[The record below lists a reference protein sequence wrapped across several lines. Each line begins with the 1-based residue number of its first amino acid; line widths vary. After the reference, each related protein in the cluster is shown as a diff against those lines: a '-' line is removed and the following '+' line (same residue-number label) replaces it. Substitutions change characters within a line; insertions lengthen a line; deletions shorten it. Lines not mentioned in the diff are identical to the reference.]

1 MISVPQS
8 LDALQDFLDM
18 HGGDPHRWPAGF
30 AEALAPRFEADPAA
44 RAMLARAARLEALIE
59 ASLDS
64 APVFD
69 ARAVIA
75 RAERT
80 AQVSSLAAQRGAQK
94 ETRRDAMRGVSLRNQ
109 LRPLLALAASLF
121 LGFLVGASGWM
132 PGGRPMLVLDGAE
145 IVALAAESFSLEEA
159 P

>member
-1 MISVPQS
+1 MTSIPRT
-8 LDALQDFLDM
+8 LDALQDFLDA
-18 HGGDPHRWPAGF
+18 HGGDPRRWPAGF
-30 AEALAPRFEADPAA
+30 AEALAPQFETDPDA
-44 RAMLARAARLEALIE
+44 RAMLARAVRLEALIE
-59 ASLDS
+59 ASLDP
-64 APVFD
+64 APAFD
-69 ARAVIA
+69 AKAVIA

-80 AQVSSLAAQRGAQK
+80 AQVASLA
-94 ETRRDAMRGVSLRNQ
+94 ERRQSLRAISMRGR

-132 PGGRPMLVLDGAE
+132 PGGRSMLVLDGAE